1 MKIGIARL
9 YTKSGNIK
17 YNFKQVEL
25 LYQKAV
31 ESELEILIFPRLA
44 ISGFSVRD
52 SFLND
57 EFLEKILK
65 YFEKVLDLT
74 IYQKTKILIGNI
86 YYEKNYQ
93 ENNNIYKSIL
103 RDSSFFI
110 DNGYIDTYISRKMID
125 KSNILGDYRYFDR
138 NNVLEYFNYNKK
150 KFAVLLSDDIFS
162 NFNVFLTTDNKPNYI
177 ICLDSSTRDINFRE
191 KHLLKLAKF
200 SNSPVFYINSSTSHN
215 GNLFRGEMI
224 LINED
229 FKIIHSDIYGGDEI
243 FEFEIDCE
251 DGSEVFIKNKKEE
264 NKKLYFLLKKKFGDG
279 NIILDYDEY
288 KKDEIKDIKKY
299 SKDCVIVSFLEK
311 KIDGVKNIN
320 IADYININI
329 YNELDEYEK
338 IKVRDII
345 LCHY

>member
-1 MKIGIARL
+1 MKVGIARL
-9 YTKSGNIK
+9 YTKNINIE
-17 YNFKQVEL
+17 YNFRQIKL
-25 LYQKAV
+25 LYQRAT

-44 ISGFSVRD
+44 LTGFSVKD
-52 SFLND
+52 SFLDD
-57 EFLEKILK
+57 EFLEKVLK

-74 IYQKTKILIGNI
+74 ISQKTKILIGGI

-110 DNGYIDTYISRKMID
+110 DDGYIDSSLSRKTID
-125 KSNILGDYRYFDR
+125 KLNILNDYKYFDK

-177 ICLDSSTRDINFRE
+177 ICLDSSIKDIDFRE
-191 KHLLKLAKF
+191 KHLLKLSKF
-200 SNSPVFYINSSTSHN
+200 SRSPVFYINNATSHN

-229 FKIIHSDIYGGDEI
+229 FKIIHNDIYEKDKI

-251 DGSEVFIKNKKEE
+251 DGSEVFMKNKRDK
-264 NKKLYFLLKKKFGDG
+264 NKNLYFLLEKKFNGK

-288 KKDEIKDIKKY
+288 MSDEIEDIKKY
-299 SKDCVIVSFLEK
+299 SKDCVVASFRDK
-311 KIDGVKNIN
+311 KIDGVKNVDIS
-320 IADYININI
+320 DYININI
-329 YNELDEYEK
+329 YNELDECEK
-338 IKVRDII
+338 RKIRDII
-345 LCHY
+345 LLNL